1 MERTA
6 KWRASSLCKCDWLT
20 GYTVAM
26 ANTTIITGNLTEDP
40 VLRYT
45 TNGNAVADCGLAV
58 NTYKKDGDPEV
69 SFFKLSVWRDLAE
82 HFAAS
87 CQKGDQIVVS
97 GRIEVQRFDRTDGS
111 VGTSVVITADEIGA
125 SLRFAEVEIHK
136 VRKEQAAPAP
146 RKRAVRQPV
155 EDEYDDEDINDVPPS
170 TRRAVPASTRRR
182 PVEDDAIEEDE
193 DEETAPVPTTRRVV
207 RKPLFRKV
215 AAQPVEDEDEEGVVF

>member
-1 MERTA
+1 
-6 KWRASSLCKCDWLT
+6 
-20 GYTVAM
+20 M
-26 ANTTIITGNLTEDP
+26 ANTTIISGNLTEDP

-58 NTYKKDGDPEV
+58 NTYKKDGDAEV

-87 CQKGDQIVVS
+87 CQKGDQIIVS

-136 VRKEQAAPAP
+136 VRKTEASVPAP

-155 EDEYDDEDINDVPPS
+155 EDEYDDEDVDDVPPS
-170 TRRAVPASTRRR
+170 TRRAVPASTRRSR
-182 PVEDDAIEEDE
+182 PVENDAIEEDE

-207 RKPLFRKV
+207 RKPLTRK
-215 AAQPVEDEDEEGVVF
+215 AAPQPIEDEEEDEDEVVF